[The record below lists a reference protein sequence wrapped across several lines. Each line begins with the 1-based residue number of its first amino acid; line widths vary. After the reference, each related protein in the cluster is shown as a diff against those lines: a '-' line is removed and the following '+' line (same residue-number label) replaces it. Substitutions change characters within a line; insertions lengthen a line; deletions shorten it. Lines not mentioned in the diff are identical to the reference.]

1 MFDLGGGTF
10 DVSVLDVADGVFQV
24 ISTNGDTHLGG
35 DDFDEVLINYVA
47 DEFKKE
53 HGIDLRKDPM
63 ALQRLREACEKA
75 KKELSSRQLDR
86 HQPAV
91 HHGRCQR
98 AEALADVNLRG
109 ASSRSSKTI

>member
-1 MFDLGGGTF
+1 M
-10 DVSVLDVADGVFQV
+10 

-63 ALQRLREACEKA
+63 ALQRLQEACRKGQE
-75 KKELSSRQLDR
+75 
-86 HQPAV
+86 
-91 HHGRCQR
+91 G
-98 AEALADVNLRG
+98 
-109 ASSRSSKTI
+109 T